1 MKKPDAHREE
11 DRERKRKY
19 RETHREE
26 DRERHRKYRETHRE
40 EVKERQRKYRETHRE
55 EVKER
60 NREYRETHREE
71 EKERQRKANYGLT
84 PDKYQVLYKT
94 QNGCCA
100 ICREPMVKINIDHD
114 HKTGKVR
121 GLLCER
127 HNRGLG
133 FFQDDIKRLSRA
145 IAYLKAHK
153 RREGLR
159 VTFER
164 RPAVV

>member
-1 MKKPDAHREE
+1 
-11 DRERKRKY
+11 
-19 RETHREE
+19 
-26 DRERHRKYRETHRE
+26 
-40 EVKERQRKYRETHRE
+40 
-55 EVKER
+55 
-60 NREYRETHREE
+60 
-71 EKERQRKANYGLT
+71 
-84 PDKYQVLYKT
+84 
-94 QNGCCA
+94 
-100 ICREPMVKINIDHD
+100 MVKINIDHD

-127 HNRGLG
+127 HNKGLG